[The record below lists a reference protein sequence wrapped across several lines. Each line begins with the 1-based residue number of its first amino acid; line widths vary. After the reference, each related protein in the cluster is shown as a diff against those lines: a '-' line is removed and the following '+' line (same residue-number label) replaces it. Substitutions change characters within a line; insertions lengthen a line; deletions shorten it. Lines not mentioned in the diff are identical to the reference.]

1 MKKLSKFI
9 ILIFAVVLLC
19 STCASAGF
27 FDFFTGFLIKEDF
40 CGDGYCSAKEE
51 AGYASW
57 GECPDDCAGRMVP
70 SETDMYLDIPDANN
84 PKVLFDAVSDN
95 IFVVWEENNAIY
107 GQIVDIEG
115 KTVVKK
121 FLISYSGEISFD
133 VQVDIDSNKA
143 YIIWAVDGSSNQI
156 RMKTYDFD
164 GQQLDV
170 ETIAVSSNEL
180 VTPDIAALDFKSVA
194 TWVEISAEEMSTGPM
209 AYTWDIKVKLME
221 FGQDDADGVVAT
233 FTGDVQRDNGLE
245 TPRVAVSAKKRFII
259 TWTDL
264 SGEGDGSKASI
275 HAQEYY
281 LKATGTTP
289 KKKSSTFRVNT
300 IKAGDQKNA
309 DVSYTKDGYFVVTWE
324 THPSTSGFSSIVAK
338 RFRPNHKT
346 KDDELQV
353 SRSRIGTQLNPNLV
367 ASKHGYIINWQG
379 SGNEDGYGYAIFSQF
394 FDAGGNRIGTND
406 MINGYGGGEQIM
418 PAIAYY
424 DSNQALHAWYGK
436 QKDGDNG
443 ITLKIF

>member
-1 MKKLSKFI
+1 MIKLSKII

-57 GECPDDCAGRMVP
+57 GECPDDCAGRVVP

-84 PKVLFDAVSDN
+84 PKILFDAVSKH
-95 IFVVWEENNAIY
+95 IFVAWEENDAIY
-107 GQIVDIEG
+107 GQIVSLEG
-115 KTVVKK
+115 RTIVKK
-121 FLISYSGEISFD
+121 FMISYEGEKSFD
-133 VQVDIDSNKA
+133 VQVDIDSNTA
-143 YIIWAVDGSSNQI
+143 YIIWAVDESSNKI

-170 ETIAVSSNEL
+170 KTIAQSINEL
-180 VTPDIAALDFKSVA
+180 SSPDIAALDYKSVV
-194 TWVEISAEEMSTGPM
+194 TWTETSSEKQSTGPI

-221 FGQDDADGVVAT
+221 FGQEDADGVVAT
-233 FTGDVQRDNGLE
+233 LTDDTKRDNGLE
-245 TPRVAVSAKKRFII
+245 TPRVAVSEKERFII

-264 SGEGDGSKASI
+264 SGEGDGSGSSI

-281 LKATGTTP
+281 LKATGITP
-289 KKKSSTFRVNT
+289 KKKGDTFRVNT

-324 THPSTSGFSSIVAK
+324 TNPSTAGFSSIVAK

-346 KDDELQV
+346 KNEELQV
-353 SRSRIGTQLNPNLV
+353 SSSRKGHQYNPNIV
-367 ASKHGYIINWQG
+367 GNKHHYIINWQG
-379 SGNEDGYGYAIFSQF
+379 GGNEDGYGYAIFSQF
-394 FDAGGNRIGTND
+394 FDEGGNRIGTND

-436 QKDGDNG
+436 QKDGDEG